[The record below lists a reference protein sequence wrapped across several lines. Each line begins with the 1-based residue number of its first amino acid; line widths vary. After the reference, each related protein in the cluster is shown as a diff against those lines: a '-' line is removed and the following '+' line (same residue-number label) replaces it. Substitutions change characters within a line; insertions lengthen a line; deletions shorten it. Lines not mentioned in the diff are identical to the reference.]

1 MVHTA
6 VNLALNVVAGP
17 AAWVDVRA
25 VSMALML
32 SYAWLPAAAQGSSA
46 AAASAV
52 QAGPPSA
59 ATACRA
65 DPARPDRLLATT
77 PGLTLAI
84 VPERWPIPVGRHF
97 SVELTVC
104 ADRPGVALPTLI
116 GLDGD
121 MPLHRHGM
129 NYRATVEPLGAGR
142 YVARGLMFH
151 MPGRW
156 RFTAEL
162 AEPAGATRRLTVGV
176 DVP

>member
-1 MVHTA
+1 M
-6 VNLALNVVAGP
+6 
-17 AAWVDVRA
+17 
-25 VSMALML
+25 SIALML
-32 SYAWLPAAAQGSSA
+32 SYVWLPAAAQGSSA
-46 AAASAV
+46 AAASTV
-52 QAGPPSA
+52 QAGPRSM

-65 DPARPDRLLATT
+65 DPARPDLLLATT

-129 NYRATVEPLGAGR
+129 NYRASIEPLGAGLYR
-142 YVARGLMFH
+142 ARGLMFH